1 MRIRRTEIGS
11 ALASAGQW
19 VPELSLKAAWGDWL
33 LTGDALARVGV
44 PLF

>member
-1 MRIRRTEIGS
+1 MRIRRTDIGS

-19 VPELSLKAAWGDWL
+19 VPELSLMAAWGDWI